1 MHATI
6 EEFAAKGYRHIE
18 CFSARAARLESVY
31 KRLVCVSEKNV
42 MKTFISLF
50 AVTLALAFTVPALG
64 GEKAKEFEAQCQK
77 DGGTWDAKTKHCS
90 GKY

>member
-1 MHATI
+1 
-6 EEFAAKGYRHIE
+6 
-18 CFSARAARLESVY
+18 
-31 KRLVCVSEKNV
+31 
-42 MKTFISLF
+42 MKTLISII

-64 GEKAKEFEAQCQK
+64 GDEETEAQCQK